1 MGSSRSGSP
10 TTLRV
15 RSARTTCEGSR
26 SARPGRWLRT
36 PRRCS
41 TQRGGADSVPDA
53 RVSVVTNRVASGIPI
68 IDQRLGGGFRRPST
82 LLFFSEIPSE
92 KRLFAEHFVVAGL
105 KAGETC
111 LYVDFYR
118 APQLARREF
127 GAFGSFPADHLVF
140 VDATSTQLLLP
151 SDERYRIANIDDLEH
166 IVGVIKDALRKS
178 RPARVVLDS
187 MEFLA
192 DRFGRKLVS

>member
-1 MGSSRSGSP
+1 RGGSAPTPCGAPRGGPGGLGS
-10 TTLRV
+10 
-15 RSARTTCEGSR
+15 
-26 SARPGRWLRT
+26 RT

-41 TQRGGADSVPDA
+41 RPRRAASVPESSVSVSA
-53 RVSVVTNRVASGIPI
+53 RVSTGIPI
-68 IDQRLGGGFRRPST
+68 IDDRLGGGFRRPST

-151 SDERYRIANIDDLEH
+151 SDER
-166 IVGVIKDALRKS
+166 S
-178 RPARVVLDS
+178 
-187 MEFLA
+187 
-192 DRFGRKLVS
+192 